1 MLTEG
6 PVALRALNNADE
18 ACLAVLANNKK
29 VWDNLRDYFPFPY
42 SIADAQAFIDSTKE
56 QTPQMSFGIFFRQ
69 ELCGVISLVPLQDV
83 YRKSAEIGYWL
94 GEPFWNKG
102 IGTLAV
108 KLITSYGFRQLNLKR
123 VQAGIFE
130 YNKASMKVLE
140 KNGYRKEGIFR
151 QSICKNG
158 QFWDEHRYAIIN

>member
-1 MLTEG
+1 MFTDGL
-6 PVALRALNNADE
+6 VSLNALADAHKE
-18 ACLAVLANNKK
+18 RLVFLANNKK

-42 SIADAQAFIDSTKE
+42 RTADAESFIHAVKE
-56 QTPQMSFGIFFRQ
+56 QAPQMSFGIFFRQ
-69 ELCGVISLVPLQDV
+69 ELCGVISLVPQEDV
-83 YRKSAEIGYWL
+83 YRNNAEIGYWL

-123 VQAGIFE
+123 IQAGIFE
-130 YNKASMKVLE
+130 FNKASMKVLE
-140 KNGYRKEGIFR
+140 KNGFRKEGIFR